1 MDRIDG
7 QYLVTICYYSLYIHL
22 VYIDTMIQG
31 PHSLEIVLHTLF
43 QFFGDL
49 MQYEK
54 ILEIPQFCLV
64 QRSSRVNSLN
74 NCSHV
79 TKDHGMHQSCSI
91 HDMYNVEI
99 IPICVKISIQIYSV
113 LINIIR
119 P

>member
-1 MDRIDG
+1 MINRD
-7 QYLVTICYYSLYIHL
+7 YYIIYIHL

-64 QRSSRVNSLN
+64 
-74 NCSHV
+74 
-79 TKDHGMHQSCSI
+79 
-91 HDMYNVEI
+91 
-99 IPICVKISIQIYSV
+99 
-113 LINIIR
+113 
-119 P
+119 